1 MPQSI
6 LVFDFGANEEA
17 AQQARHKFEGWKQ
30 AFRLGDKA
38 LLKFERKSNE
48 ADAGEG
54 ASDATGE
61 KDAKGKP
68 EKSAKSKP
76 ATAGKATGGAAKK
89 GAKKKSAEAEP
100 EKTED
105 AAAASSDVRVLIRL
119 SFSDHEKLSYQRW
132 LDRIPAEEP
141 FKSAKG
147 ETIRHSDPSFT
158 QTADLFDSL
167 D

>member
-38 LLKFERKSNE
+38 VLKFERKSTE
-48 ADAGEG
+48 TTADESPAKAAGEE
-54 ASDATGE
+54 S
-61 KDAKGKP
+61 AKHKP
-68 EKSAKSKP
+68 EKSAK
-76 ATAGKATGGAAKK
+76 GKGTGGAKK
-89 GAKKKSAEAEP
+89 GAKNKSSEAEP
-100 EKTED
+100 EKKAEQS
-105 AAAASSDVRVLIRL
+105 AANADVRILIRL

-147 ETIRHSDPSFT
+147 ETIRHSDASFAN
-158 QTADLFDSL
+158 TAERFESL
-167 D
+167 A

>member
-38 LLKFERKSNE
+38 VLKFERKSNDE
-48 ADAGEG
+48 AAT
-54 ASDATGE
+54 ASDVPVE
-61 KDAKGKP
+61 PKP
-68 EKSAKSKP
+68 EKSSKSKP
-76 ATAGKATGGAAKK
+76 AAKK
-89 GAKKKSAEAEP
+89 TAKKKSAEAEA
-100 EKTED
+100 EKKAEE
-105 AAAASSDVRVLIRL
+105 AAAEDSDVRILIRL

-132 LDRIPAEEP
+132 LDRIPTEEP

-147 ETIRHSDPSFT
+147 ETIRHSDASFAK
-158 QTADLFDSL
+158 TADRFDSL

>member
-6 LVFDFGANEEA
+6 LVFDFGSNEEA

-38 LLKFERKSNE
+38 VLKFERKLSETNADE
-48 ADAGEG
+48 ASAKAGGDEN
-54 ASDATGE
+54 ARE
-61 KDAKGKP
+61 KP
-68 EKSAKSKP
+68 QKSAKSK
-76 ATAGKATGGAAKK
+76 GTGGAAAKK
-89 GAKKKSAEAEP
+89 GARKKSSGAEP
-100 EKTED
+100 EKSAEQPP
-105 AAAASSDVRVLIRL
+105 ASANVRILIRL
-119 SFSDHEKLSYQRW
+119 SFSDHEKLSFQRW

-147 ETIRHSDPSFT
+147 ETIRHSDASFG
-158 QTADLFDSL
+158 QTSDLFDAL

>member
-6 LVFDFGANEEA
+6 LVFDFGPNEEA

-38 LLKFERKSNE
+38 VLKFDRKSTDE
-48 ADAGEG
+48 AAG
-54 ASDATGE
+54 ASDAPE
-61 KDAKGKP
+61 EVKPAKT
-68 EKSAKSKP
+68 SKSKP
-76 ATAGKATGGAAKK
+76 AAKK
-89 GAKKKSAEAEP
+89 AKTKPADAEAE
-100 EKTED
+100 KKAED
-105 AAAASSDVRVLIRL
+105 AAADVRILIRL

-132 LDRIPAEEP
+132 LDRIPSEEP

-147 ETIRHSDPSFT
+147 ETIRHSDGSFAE
-158 QTADLFDSL
+158 TADLFDSL